1 MNLVLDVATTATHI
15 VPMAPY
21 CLPTEAQNALD
32 TARFWVQIA
41 AVALAVI
48 ALILVGI
55 GMFFQHSRGD
65 GGQMLSRLGW
75 WIAGVVLV
83 AAASG
88 IVSIFLQV
96 PTDCIQR

>member
-21 CLPTEAQNALD
+21 CLPGEAQNALD
-32 TARFWVQIA
+32 TARFWVQII

-55 GMFFQHSRGD
+55 GMFFQHNRGD
-65 GGQMLSRLGW
+65 GGQILSRLGW
-75 WIAGVVLV
+75 WIAGMVAI